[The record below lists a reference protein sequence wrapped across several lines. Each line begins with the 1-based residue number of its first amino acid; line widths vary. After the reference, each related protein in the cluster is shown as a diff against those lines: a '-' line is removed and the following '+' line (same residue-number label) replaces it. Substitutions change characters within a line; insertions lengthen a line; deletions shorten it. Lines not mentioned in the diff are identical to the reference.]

1 MKSGCHVCG
10 CVGMWMC
17 GNLDGR
23 HRILKSERRRS
34 TNPATTGCPKAARNC
49 RRAWPS
55 VRTAAPFDRATRRSR
70 VGTAEAGAQEEFLL
84 VHILLHANPGFKTRF
99 ECRSRCTSTADAG
112 LPHPHTRNHASP
124 VIDKDYDKDY
134 DKAPTS
140 NAPAEYLRASGAPA
154 RAPRRPGTMTR
165 TAVAPSRPA
174 RRSGIR
180 HLQWYSPEA
189 STRGRKRAGS
199 RPCRGFLPGTH

>member
-1 MKSGCHVCG
+1 
-10 CVGMWMC
+10 
-17 GNLDGR
+17 
-23 HRILKSERRRS
+23 
-34 TNPATTGCPKAARNC
+34 
-49 RRAWPS
+49 
-55 VRTAAPFDRATRRSR
+55 VRTAAPFDRATRRCR

-124 VIDKDYDKDY
+124 VIDKVYDKDYDKVY